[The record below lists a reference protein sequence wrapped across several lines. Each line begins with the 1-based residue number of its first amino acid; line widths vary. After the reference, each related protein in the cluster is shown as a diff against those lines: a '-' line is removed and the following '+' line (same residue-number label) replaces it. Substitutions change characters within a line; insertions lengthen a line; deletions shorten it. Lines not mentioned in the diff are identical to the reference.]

1 MTIRDQIIEANKAYR
16 LGRPIM
22 ADQSFDDLCEAYEK
36 TVTPEEYAAFRDSLH
51 EETGK
56 VRHPFIMGSLDK
68 MKAEE
73 PAKLLSWI
81 ASWVLPTNPVLSVSA
96 KIDGISCRLH
106 YEKGRMVGA
115 TTRGDGHAGTDI
127 TDKVKLV
134 GNGVPGT
141 VPNRRGPLDIRGELV
156 IKDADFAAIAG
167 QFANPRNAC
176 AGIMGQKT
184 AEPDLLKHI
193 SFVAYEIMGGEL
205 AKREQ
210 FSRLASLGFD
220 VVWNAEIPLD
230 PVPDGFVTRLTTLAE
245 QDFGYPTDGLVL
257 SSPLYKAENRYR
269 PQAQVAFKLN
279 QLVSRSKII
288 GIEWGNPSKDG
299 RMSPVAVIDPIG
311 IGGSTISRVTVNNM
325 DWIRQMGIGIGSTV
339 EIVKSG
345 DIIPKITRVLASG
358 TTTPIRPPKACPVCG
373 ASVVRDGCDIRC
385 PNEGCPSRGYERV
398 LTFLANIGIKRVS
411 RKSLEAW
418 GIDSFDKLL
427 GFRGNPKYKMEVYF
441 EKEISRC
448 VMGASPVDLFKALP
462 FKDLAEITLKKIIGH
477 YGYRNLQD
485 GRVDPDSFP
494 EGVGRKTME
503 AFLACAAA
511 NFAIV
516 GKIVR
521 DPRYHGAL
529 FADVERNDRQG
540 GSKGSVCFT
549 GALNTM
555 TRAEASKRAEAAGYE
570 VRTSVAKGVTYLVT
584 NDPGSGSSKN
594 KKAQHLGTKIITEE
608 EFLELLQVARR
619 PGRKARAD

>member
-1 MTIRDQIIEANKAYR
+1 MTIREQIIEANKAYR
-16 LGRPIM
+16 IGRPIM
-22 ADQSFDDLCEAYEK
+22 TDQAFDDLCETYEK
-36 TVTPEEYAAFRDSLH
+36 TVSPEEYSAFRDSLH

-56 VRHPFIMGSLDK
+56 VSHPFIMGSLDK

-81 ASWVLPTNPVLSVSA
+81 SSRVLPMNPALSVSA

-106 YEKGRMVGA
+106 YEKGKLASA
-115 TTRGDGHAGTDI
+115 TTRGDGYAGMDI
-127 TDKVKLV
+127 TDKVKLI

-141 VPNRRGPLDIRGELV
+141 VPNRGGPLDIRGELV

-176 AGIMGQKT
+176 AGIMSQKT
-184 AEPDLLKHI
+184 AEPALLRHI
-193 SFVAYEIMGGEL
+193 SFVAYEIMGGAL
-205 AKREQ
+205 AKGEQ
-210 FSRLASLGFD
+210 FSRLAALGFD
-220 VVWNAEIPLD
+220 VAWNTEIGID
-230 PVPDGFVTRLTTLAE
+230 PVPADLVGQLTKLAE
-245 QDFGYPTDGLVL
+245 RDFGYPTDGLVL

-279 QLVSRSKII
+279 QLVSQSRIT
-288 GIEWGNPSKDG
+288 GIEWGEPSKDG
-299 RMSPVAVIDPIG
+299 RMSPVATIEPVD
-311 IGGSTISRVTVNNM
+311 IGGSTISRVTLNNV

-345 DIIPKITRVLASG
+345 DIIPKITRVLAG
-358 TTTPIRPPKACPVCG
+358 GKTTPIRPPKVCPVCG
-373 ASVVRDGCDIRC
+373 THVVRDGCDIRC

-448 VMGASPVDLFKALP
+448 VMGASNVDLFKALP
-462 FKDLAEITLKKIIGH
+462 FKDLAEITLRKIIGH

-485 GRVDPDSFP
+485 GRVPPDSFP
-494 EGVGRKTME
+494 EGVGQKTMD
-503 AFLACAAA
+503 AFLACASA

-516 GKIVR
+516 EKIVR
-521 DPRYHGAL
+521 DSRYRGTVL
-529 FADVERNDRQG
+529 ADAEGNVRQG
-540 GSKGSVCFT
+540 GSKGAVCFT

-570 VRTSVAKGVTYLVT
+570 VRTSVAKGLTYLVT

-594 KKAQHLGTKIITEE
+594 KKAQQLGTKIITEE
-608 EFLELLQVARR
+608 EFLALL
-619 PGRKARAD
+619 